1 MINAVKVKNMTVV
14 LADGDFPRRGGKAW
28 EALLAAKRVIACDG
42 AAAAYKRRFSRW
54 PDYIVGDLDSLSSPP
69 DFAIEMSSDEENDL
83 SKALSFCRAHLWNDI
98 VIVGATGKREDH
110 TIANIFIALDASVPI
125 LTDCGVFHPVEG
137 EAVLRAE
144 KGTGVSVFAPSP
156 TTQMTSKGL
165 VWPLDGVKFKN
176 FYCAASN
183 RASSTKISLTSSERV
198 FVFIAS
204 KEKARRKK

>member
-1 MINAVKVKNMTVV
+1 MISAVKVKNLTVV

-110 TIANIFIALDASVPI
+110 TIANIFIALDASLPI
-125 LTDCGVFHPVEG
+125 LTDCGVFYPVEG

-165 VWPLDGVKFKN
+165 VWPLDGVKFRN